1 MMNETVSSIMTTQ
14 VITVN
19 INDKLSKVKEIVT
32 QKRIHHVP
40 VVDGKKLVGIITTGD
55 LLWLDKKF
63 EDYDKINVSD
73 VMTRKIATLEP
84 DDKVG
89 SAAEVL
95 LEHLFHCVPITKDG
109 ELVGIITSHD
119 IMKYEFN
126 KEYPNEKH

>member
-55 LLWLDKKF
+55 LLWLDKRF
-63 EDYDKINVSD
+63 EDYDNISVSD

-84 DDKVG
+84 DDKIG

-109 ELVGIITSHD
+109 ELLGIITSHD

>member
-1 MMNETVSSIMTTQ
+1 
-14 VITVN
+14 
-19 INDKLSKVKEIVT
+19 
-32 QKRIHHVP
+32 
-40 VVDGKKLVGIITTGD
+40 LVGIITTGD
-55 LLWLDKKF
+55 LLWLDKRF
-63 EDYDKINVSD
+63 EDYDNISVSD

-84 DDKVG
+84 DDKIG

-109 ELVGIITSHD
+109 ELLGIITSHD

>member
-1 MMNETVSSIMTTQ
+1 MNETVSSIMTTQ